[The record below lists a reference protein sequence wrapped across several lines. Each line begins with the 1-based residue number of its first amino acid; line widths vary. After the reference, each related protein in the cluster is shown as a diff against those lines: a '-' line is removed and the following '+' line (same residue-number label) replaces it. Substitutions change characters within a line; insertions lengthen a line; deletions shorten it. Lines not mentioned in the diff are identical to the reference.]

1 MMSLFL
7 AIHVHAAKRGDGLL
21 PEFLRTAPLPGD
33 VPKAANEQPVAQAEE
48 IKLQSQPGPQAR
60 RVVRK
65 PVVL

>member
-1 MMSLFL
+1 MMSLLL

-21 PEFLRTAPLPGD
+21 PEFLRNAPLPRG
-33 VPKAANEQPVAQAEE
+33 VPKAANESSVPRAEE
-48 IKLQSQPGPQAR
+48 AKAGPQFR

>member
-1 MMSLFL
+1 MMSLVL

-21 PEFLRTAPLPGD
+21 PEFLRAAPLRRD
-33 VPKAANEQPVAQAEE
+33 ALKAANEGTAPRDEE
-48 IKLQSQPGPQAR
+48 AKAGPQVR